1 MSYLRIN
8 LIDSSEARNGEVHG
22 GVSDRL
28 IAALSAEPETISE
41 LELALAR
48 FQQPTDDAPL
58 TVPFKAGEDFT
69 PFEAG
74 LVIID
79 LIARVLMVDSTYS
92 APLAMS
98 DDDESGDQISQ
109 AVTLCAESEESL
121 AIPRRKMPPTYGV
134 HYHNGEYL
142 TETYLPYRV
151 PNDWLYVTS
160 VAAYEGVRGERAA
173 ARRSIV
179 WRDSREVLFG
189 NPLCSFIAQEVFGA
203 AECEAEELITNIHVK
218 WLMTARDDLE
228 GRSPREVLLERLE
241 YIDFDLH
248 SRQLQWSLLG
258 ECPPSLLPSSHAY
271 RYGGYG
277 THQNVV
283 YYDLVRMLLGEAVKH
298 RKENPRATVN
308 EEAERLLK
316 IRNVW
321 LETPDDEYQG
331 KAPGLVMDWERRRT
345 PMAISG
351 KAAMIDDDCP
361 ICRAMADELNGPF
374 FWHLDGSGMD
384 YRFEFSFHKTM
395 AEWEAERLEW
405 EEFSKRHK
413 PLERSFTVGSVF

>member
-1 MSYLRIN
+1 VSYLRIN

-48 FQQPTDDAPL
+48 FQEPTDDAPL
-58 TVPFKAGEDFT
+58 SLPFHAGENFA
-69 PFEAG
+69 PFDAG
-74 LVIID
+74 IVIID

-92 APLAMS
+92 APQAIS
-98 DDDESGDQISQ
+98 DEADEMTE
-109 AVTLCAESEESL
+109 AVPLCAESEPT
-121 AIPRRKMPPTYGV
+121 AMRPREMPTTYGV
-134 HYHNGEYL
+134 HYHNGECL
-142 TETYLPYRV
+142 TNTFLPYRV
-151 PNDWLYVTS
+151 PEDWLFVTS
-160 VAAYEGVRGERAA
+160 VAAYEGVRGEREA

-189 NPLCSFIAQEVFGA
+189 MPLCTFIAQEIFAA
-203 AECEAEELITNIHVK
+203 AECEAEELMTNVHIR
-218 WLMTARDDLE
+218 WLMTERNDLQ
-228 GRSPREVLLERLE
+228 GHSPREVLLERLE

-271 RYGGYG
+271 RFGGYG

-283 YYDLVRMLLGEAVKH
+283 YYDLVRILLREAVAH
-298 RKENPRATVN
+298 GMEDPRATVT

-405 EEFSKRHK
+405 EEFSKRHRVS
-413 PLERSFTVGSVF
+413 ERAFTVGQSVF